1 MCHEPRLLQ
10 KSHDVFSPTSS
21 LQYHYKGS
29 TVTGKLHKRSPNG
42 TEAKPVWIV
51 TPSDRRRKNEDIP
64 EKALGK
70 IINAQEAMS
79 NRGPK
84 LKKGSRITRDS
95 SSPTLD
101 TSNSDGDGSLEDEH
115 GHKRGSGNGSPSEE
129 CSRAGGGSPTRKR
142 KSDDSNTSG
151 ERANASRK
159 TVKFSQESNDS
170 TAALKKT
177 IKKSKRSK
185 NALTRI
191 GTRSTRGSGEAVLLP
206 ELPTRKK
213 NLFKEKKIK
222 KDENVKVVKMLT
234 GTLYLYR
241 GDRPR
246 AEFVRFK

>member
-1 MCHEPRLLQ
+1 MAPRRSGRRNNSAY
-10 KSHDVFSPTSS
+10 KRGDYIE
-21 LQYHYKGS
+21 YHYKGS

-101 TSNSDGDGSLEDEH
+101 TSNSDGSLEDEH
-115 GHKRGSGNGSPSEE
+115 GHKRGSKDNSK
-129 CSRAGGGSPTRKR
+129 AGGSPTRKR
-142 KSDDSNTSG
+142 KTNETITESGGKSNK
-151 ERANASRK
+151 NRK
-159 TVKFSQESNDS
+159 TVTFSQKSSNS
-170 TAALKKT
+170 TAALKKE
-177 IKKSKRSK
+177 ILRKSKKAKTAS
-185 NALTRI
+185 TRI
-191 GTRSTRGSGEAVLLP
+191 GTRSTRGSGDAVLLP
-206 ELPTRKK
+206 DIHDRKK
-213 NLFKEKKIK
+213 VFKTKKIK

-234 GTLYLYR
+234 GILYLYR
-241 GDRPR
+241 GQRPR

>member
-1 MCHEPRLLQ
+1 MAPRRSGRRNNSAY
-10 KSHDVFSPTSS
+10 KRGDYIE
-21 LQYHYKGS
+21 YHYKGS

-101 TSNSDGDGSLEDEH
+101 TSNSDGSLEDEH

-129 CSRAGGGSPTRKR
+129 YSRGGGASPTRKR

-170 TAALKKT
+170 TAALKKK

-185 NALTRI
+185 NASTRI

-213 NLFKEKKIK
+213 NLFKAKKIK